1 VDGED
6 AVNRF
11 REHKDDIQLII
22 LDVIMPGKS
31 GKEARD
37 EIMKIQPDIKV
48 LFTSGYTAD
57 IISSKGIQEEG
68 IHFISK
74 PVKPYDFLVKIR
86 EILDQKEN
94 L

>member
-1 VDGED
+1 
-6 AVNRF
+6 
-11 REHKDDIQLII
+11 
-22 LDVIMPGKS
+22 MPSKS
-31 GKEARD
+31 GKAARD

-74 PVKPYDFLVKIR
+74 PVTPYDLLVKIR
-86 EILDQKEN
+86 EILDQKEI